1 MEDCI
6 LSFLGPAAVEVL
18 LKQVLPS
25 IRRLRALRGLRIQPV
40 RTTTLLVP
48 IKVIITKCCYG
59 DTDTWIV
66 FLLWFLHRHSPTYAV
81 VTLRKVR
88 RKSNFVQVGI
98 DYTYGQLCVCI
109 QAVQLK
115 SKLPT
120 HRNLIGPS
128 MTAPSPVLSP
138 NIILPPPSSHCA
150 FSHGEEKK
158 SGEGFKN
165 IISIF
170 FYLFK
175 NCVSLELRNFE
186 IA

>member
-1 MEDCI
+1 MLQDLDVSGRAGVEDCI

-59 DTDTWIV
+59 NTDTWIV

-98 DYTYGQLCVCI
+98 DYTYGQLCVCVYK
-109 QAVQLK
+109 Q
-115 SKLPT
+115 
-120 HRNLIGPS
+120 
-128 MTAPSPVLSP
+128 
-138 NIILPPPSSHCA
+138 SS
-150 FSHGEEKK
+150 
-158 SGEGFKN
+158 
-165 IISIF
+165 
-170 FYLFK
+170 
-175 NCVSLELRNFE
+175 
-186 IA
+186 